1 MEYKR
6 AVPVI
11 STADVRS
18 TVAYY
23 ERVLGFRVH
32 FLFGDPP
39 VYGGLKHDSVQLYV
53 AEDPRFANA
62 LKNSDVHPDIFL
74 WVRDIDNV
82 YEEHKARGAKIVEEI
97 SNRPWDARQ
106 YVIED
111 PNGYY
116 LKIAEPID
124 DEEDEPSGAQSRQ

>member
-11 STADVRS
+11 STADVRA

-23 ERVLGFRVH
+23 ELVLGFQEH

-39 VYGGLKHDSVQLYV
+39 VYGGLKRDSVQLYI
-53 AEDPRFANA
+53 AEDPRFASA
-62 LKNSDVHPDIFL
+62 LKKSDIHPDIFL

-82 YEEHKARGAKIVEEI
+82 YKEHKARGAKIVEEI

-124 DEEDEPSGAQSRQ
+124 DEEDESSGGQSRQ